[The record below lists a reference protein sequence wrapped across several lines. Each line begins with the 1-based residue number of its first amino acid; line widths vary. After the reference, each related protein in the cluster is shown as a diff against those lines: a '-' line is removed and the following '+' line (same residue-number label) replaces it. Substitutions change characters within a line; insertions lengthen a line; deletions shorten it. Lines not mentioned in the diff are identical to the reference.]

1 METFNFLGNSAL
13 DWAKALCLGV
23 SVYTLLTL
31 SKRLTLRKIQ
41 GRKSLSALDFYG
53 AALSVLSRTKTSFLL
68 SISVLGA
75 TQVLA
80 IPDRTQSFI
89 QKFVFTVLLVQI
101 AIWASTAIRFFVE
114 QDSRISSDG
123 ARAQSIRA
131 LGFIATFATYLLLLL
146 WALDTFG
153 VNINT
158 LIAGLGVGGIA
169 VALAVQNILG
179 DLFASL
185 TIVLDKPFVY
195 GDFITVGEFK
205 GTIEKVGL
213 KTTRVRSQSGEQ
225 LIFPN
230 ADLLQS
236 RIRNYKRMQERR
248 SIFTFYLA
256 LDSSTAQLKALPAA
270 IQKIIQST
278 TCARFERAHLVR
290 ITTSGLEFEVVYW
303 VMDPEYGI
311 FADTQQAITL
321 QLLELL
327 QHENLQLST
336 LSDPRVAAQTP
347 NPS

>member
-1 METFNFLGNSAL
+1 MDYSFLGNSVL
-13 DWAKALCLGV
+13 EWAKSLALGV
-23 SVYTLLTL
+23 CVYFLLSLT
-31 SKRLTLRKIQ
+31 KRLTVRRLKSRKP
-41 GRKSLSALDFYG
+41 LSPLDFYG
-53 AALSVLSRTKTSFLL
+53 AALSVLSKTKAFFLL
-68 SISVLGA
+68 SVSILCAS
-75 TQVLA
+75 QVLS
-80 IPDRTQSFI
+80 IPEKPHAFI
-89 QKFVFTVLLVQI
+89 QKLVFTLFLLQI
-101 AIWASTAIRFFVE
+101 ALWVSSAIRFFVE
-114 QDSRISSDG
+114 QDARNTSDG

-131 LGFIATFATYLLLLL
+131 LGFIATFAAYALLAL

-185 TIVLDKPFVY
+185 TIVLDKPFVI

-248 SIFTFYLA
+248 SVFTFYLA
-256 LDSSTAQLKALPAA
+256 LDSATPSLKALPEA
-270 IQKIIQST
+270 IQKIAESIPLV
-278 TCARFERAHLVR
+278 RFERAHLAR
-290 ITTSGLEFEVVYW
+290 ITPAGLEFEVSYW
-303 VMDPEYGI
+303 VLNPDYGC
-311 FADTQQAITL
+311 FADTQQNISFQILEFL
-321 QLLELL
+321 QKAD
-327 QHENLQLST
+327 LSLAT
-336 LSDPRVAAQTP
+336 STSTEVKKT
-347 NPS
+347 N